1 MKATWTIA
9 LLMAAGLHV
18 AHASEIQVNF
28 SNLTLSGNPGD
39 TVPFFASL
47 TNLSTT
53 DTIYFN
59 SISATGVSADLDFE
73 ILPFFLNAPLFLDP
87 GESSGQFE
95 IFDVAIDPAATPGD
109 YPGNTISLLGG
120 TDGGALDDL
129 ADSVMEVDVEGSQ
142 TTVPEPSG
150 WILAAS
156 GVGLFVFRTRSVRT
170 RLRRSKEIFG
180 ASPYSRRF
188 APSQSPTGVT
198 GSQRKGTAR
207 ASLVNSVGELT
218 S

>member
-9 LLMAAGLHV
+9 LLMAAGLHA

-28 SNLTLSGNPGD
+28 ANLTLSGNPGD
-39 TVPFFASL
+39 TVQFLASL

-73 ILPFFLNAPLFLDP
+73 IVPFFLNAPLFLDP

-95 IFDVAIDPAATPGD
+95 IFDVAIDPAAAPGD

-129 ADSVMEVDVEGSQ
+129 ADSVVEVDVEGSQ
-142 TTVPEPSG
+142 TTAPEPSS
-150 WILAAS
+150 WILAT
-156 GVGLFVFRTRSVRT
+156 GGIGLFVFRTRSVRT
-170 RLRRSKEIFG
+170 RLRRNEEALG
-180 ASPYSRRF
+180 ASPYSV
-188 APSQSPTGVT
+188 Q
-198 GSQRKGTAR
+198 
-207 ASLVNSVGELT
+207 VNSVGE
-218 S
+218 

>member
-9 LLMAAGLHV
+9 LLMAAGIHA

-28 SNLTLSGNPGD
+28 SNLALSGNPGD
-39 TVPFFASL
+39 TVQFLASL

-73 ILPFFLNAPLFLDP
+73 IVPFFLNAPLFLDP

-95 IFDVAIDPAATPGD
+95 IFDVAIDPAAAPGD

-129 ADSVMEVDVEGSQ
+129 ADSVVEVDVEGSQ
-142 TTVPEPSG
+142 TTAPVPEPSSWLMAATCVG
-150 WILAAS
+150 W
-156 GVGLFVFRTRSVRT
+156 FVFRTRPVRT
-170 RLRRSKEIFG
+170 RLRRNEEVLG
-180 ASPYSRRF
+180 ASPAFRTGRAVSAIFGWVTRSQWMGR
-188 APSQSPTGVT
+188 APRV
-198 GSQRKGTAR
+198 
-207 ASLVNSVGELT
+207 
-218 S
+218 